1 MEKETALIVE
11 DDTINQK
18 LLNTILTNSG
28 YNTITADN
36 GEEALQ
42 YYRKKTE
49 IDIIL
54 LDMHMPYL
62 SGLET
67 VRMIR
72 DIEKKGKR
80 EHIPVIAVTAFAL
93 DGNRETCLDAGCDDY
108 IAKPY
113 DQKILIEMLNKY
125 SSK

>member
-1 MEKETALIVE
+1 MYTALIVE

-18 LLNTILTNSG
+18 LLKTILTSSG
-28 YNTITADN
+28 YNAITADN
-36 GEEALQ
+36 GEEALVH
-42 YYRKKTE
+42 YSKNTE
-49 IDIIL
+49 INIIL

-72 DIEKKGKR
+72 DIEKKEKR
-80 EHIPVIAVTAFAL
+80 KHIPVIAVTAFAL

-113 DQKILIEMLNKY
+113 DQKILIEMLKKY
-125 SSK
+125 QTNP

>member
-1 MEKETALIVE
+1 METALIVE

-18 LLNTILTNSG
+18 LLKTILTSSG

-36 GEEALQ
+36 GEEALLH
-42 YYRKKTE
+42 YRKKTE

-72 DIEKKGKR
+72 DIEKNEKR

-125 SSK
+125 SSQ